1 MANILGQDEV
11 IMIFILVVTFNRK
24 ELLLQCLQALSTQ
37 TQQPSKILIVDNAS
51 TDGTIE
57 TLQQNGWLEQPNIQ
71 LIALKENTGGAGG
84 FATGMQYAFEQG
96 ADYVW
101 MMDDDAMPHP
111 TALEEIMQHA
121 TPEHIYGSLAVNRQ
135 DTAWA
140 TTLLAANKTVHL
152 KNQIPELAEVQS
164 LPFLGF
170 LTSKEIYQNIGL
182 PDDSYFI
189 AADDTEYCMRAQ
201 RAGHKV
207 FICGRSQIE
216 HPKSER
222 YESHILGKKINYLNL
237 VPWKRYYDT
246 RNRLLIAKKYYG
258 FKLYTQTIPSL
269 IFRLIIALR
278 SEKNRLKQ
286 LKAFF
291 AGFYDGVFCNTGKRH
306 DKWGL

>member
-1 MANILGQDEV
+1 MKIIAV
-11 IMIFILVVTFNRK
+11 IVTYNRK
-24 ELLLQCLQALSTQ
+24 VLLEECLIAISGQSLVLDT
-37 TQQPSKILIVDNAS
+37 ILIIDNAS

-57 TLQQNGWLEQPNIQ
+57 TLQQNGWLERPKIQ

-84 FATGMQYAFEQG
+84 FATGMQYAFEHG

-101 MMDDDAMPHP
+101 MMDDDAIPHP
-111 TALEEIMQHA
+111 TALEELIRYA
-121 TPEHIYGSLAVNRQ
+121 TPEHIYGSLAVNGE

-140 TTLLAANKTVHL
+140 TTLLANNKTVHL
-152 KNQIPELAEVQS
+152 KNHVPELAEVQS

-182 PDDSYFI
+182 PDASYFI
-189 AADDTEYCMRAQ
+189 AADDVEYCMRAQ
-201 RAGHKV
+201 HAGHKI
-207 FICGRSQIE
+207 FICGQSQIE
-216 HPKSER
+216 HPKSDR
-222 YESHILGKKINYLNL
+222 YEANILGKRITYLNL

-258 FKLYTQTIPSL
+258 LKLYTQTIPSL

-278 SEKNRLKQ
+278 CGKDRSKQ

-291 AGFYDGVFCNTGKRH
+291 AGFYDAVFHNTGRRH
-306 DKWGL
+306 DKWDL

>member
-1 MANILGQDEV
+1 MAV
-11 IMIFILVVTFNRK
+11 VVTFNRK
-24 ELLLQCLQALSTQ
+24 QLLLQCLQALSIQ

-84 FATGMQYAFEQG
+84 FSAGMQYAFEQG

-111 TALEEIMQHA
+111 AALEEIMRYA
-121 TPEHIYGSLAVNRQ
+121 TPEHIYGSLAVNGE

-140 TTLLAANKTVHL
+140 TTLLAENKTVHL
-152 KNQIPELAEVQS
+152 KKQVSELAEVQS

-182 PDDSYFI
+182 PDASYFI
-189 AADDTEYCMRAQ
+189 AADDVEYCMRAQ
-201 RAGHKV
+201 HAGHKI
-207 FICGRSQIE
+207 FICGQSQIE
-216 HPKSER
+216 HPKSDR
-222 YESHILGKKINYLNL
+222 YEFNFLGKKVTFLNL
-237 VPWKRYYDT
+237 VAWKRYYDT

-258 FKLYTQTIPSL
+258 IKYYTQTIPASF
-269 IFRLIIALR
+269 IRLFAALLN
-278 SEKNRLKQ
+278 EKKRLKQ
-286 LKAFF
+286 VKAFF
-291 AGFYDGVFCNTGKRH
+291 AGFYDAVFCNTGKRH
-306 DKWGL
+306 DKWDL

>member
-1 MANILGQDEV
+1 MKIIAV
-11 IMIFILVVTFNRK
+11 IVTFNRK
-24 ELLLQCLQALSTQ
+24 ELLLECLQALFKQ
-37 TQQPSKILIVDNAS
+37 TQQLSKILIVDNAS
-51 TDGTIE
+51 TDGTVE
-57 TLQQNGWLEQPNIQ
+57 LLEVKGWLEQPNIQ
-71 LIALKENTGGAGG
+71 LIQLKENIGGAGG

-111 TALEEIMQHA
+111 TALEEIMRYA
-121 TPEHIYGSLAVNRQ
+121 TPEHIYGSLAVNGG

-140 TTLLAANKTVHL
+140 TTLLNANKTVHL
-152 KNQIPELAEVQS
+152 KNQVPELVEVQS

-182 PDDSYFI
+182 PDASYFI
-189 AADDTEYCMRAQ
+189 AADDVEYCMRAQ
-201 RAGHKV
+201 HAGHKI
-207 FICGRSQIE
+207 FICGESQIE
-216 HPKSER
+216 HPKSDR
-222 YESHILGKKINYLNL
+222 YESNILGKKITYLNL

-269 IFRLIIALR
+269 ILRLFIAL
-278 SEKNRLKQ
+278 KKDNNRLKQ

-291 AGFYDGVFCNTGKRH
+291 AGFYDAVFCNTGKRH
-306 DKWGL
+306 DQWDL

>member
-1 MANILGQDEV
+1 MKIIAV
-11 IMIFILVVTFNRK
+11 IVTYNRK
-24 ELLLQCLQALSTQ
+24 ALLEECLLAISGQSLVLDT
-37 TQQPSKILIVDNAS
+37 ILIIDNAS

-57 TLQQNGWLEQPNIQ
+57 TLQQNGWLERPKIQ

-84 FATGMQYAFEQG
+84 FAAGMQYAFEHG

-101 MMDDDAMPHP
+101 MMDDDAIPHS
-111 TALEEIMQHA
+111 TALEELMRYA
-121 TPEHIYGSLAVNRQ
+121 TPEHIYGSLAVNGE

-140 TTLLAANKTVHL
+140 TTLLAENKTVHL
-152 KNQIPELAEVQS
+152 KKQVSELAEVQS

-182 PDDSYFI
+182 PDASYFI
-189 AADDTEYCMRAQ
+189 AADDVEYCMRAQ
-201 RAGHKV
+201 HAGHKI
-207 FICGRSQIE
+207 FICGQSQIE
-216 HPKSER
+216 HPKSDR
-222 YESHILGKKINYLNL
+222 YEDNILGKRITYLNL

-258 FKLYTQTIPSL
+258 LKLYTQTIPSL

-278 SEKNRLKQ
+278 SGKDRSKQ

-291 AGFYDGVFCNTGKRH
+291 AGFYDAVFHNTGRCH
-306 DKWGL
+306 DKWDL

>member
-1 MANILGQDEV
+1 MKITAV
-11 IMIFILVVTFNRK
+11 IVTYNRK
-24 ELLLQCLQALSTQ
+24 KLLEECLITLSHQSMPLDT
-37 TQQPSKILIVDNAS
+37 IWVIDNAS

-57 TLQQNGWLEQPNIQ
+57 TLQHNGWLEQPKIQ

-84 FATGMQYAFEQG
+84 FSAGMQYAFEQG

-101 MMDDDAMPHP
+101 MMDDDAVPHP

-121 TPEHIYGSLAVNRQ
+121 TPEHIYGSLAVNGE

-140 TTLLAANKTVHL
+140 TTFLAENKIVHL
-152 KNQIPELAEVQS
+152 KKQVPELAEVQS

-182 PDDSYFI
+182 PDASYFI
-189 AADDTEYCMRAQ
+189 AADDAEYCMRAQ
-201 RAGHKV
+201 HAGHKI
-207 FICGRSQIE
+207 FICGKSQIE
-216 HPKSER
+216 HPRSDR
-222 YESHILGKKINYLNL
+222 YESNILGKKITYLNL

-246 RNRLLIAKKYYG
+246 RNRILIAKKYYG

-269 IFRLIIALR
+269 ILRLLIALR
-278 SEKNRLKQ
+278 SEKKRLKQ

-291 AGFYDGVFCNTGKRH
+291 AGFYDGVFSKAGKRH
-306 DKWGL
+306 DQWDL

>member
-1 MANILGQDEV
+1 MANTLGQDEV

-24 ELLLQCLQALSTQ
+24 ELLLQCLQALSAQ

-51 TDGTIE
+51 TDGTIR

-84 FATGMQYAFEQG
+84 FSAGMQYAFEQG

-101 MMDDDAMPHP
+101 MMDDDAVPHP
-111 TALEEIMQHA
+111 TALEEIMRYA
-121 TPEHIYGSLAVNRQ
+121 TPEHIYGSLAVNGE

-140 TTLLAANKTVHL
+140 TTLLAENKTVHL
-152 KNQIPELAEVQS
+152 KKQVPELAEVQS

-182 PDDSYFI
+182 PDASYFI
-189 AADDTEYCMRAQ
+189 AADDVEYCMRAQ
-201 RAGHKV
+201 HFGHKIL
-207 FICGRSQIE
+207 ICGFSQIE
-216 HPKSER
+216 HPKSDR
-222 YESHILGKKINYLNL
+222 YESNILGKKITYLNL

-246 RNRLLIAKKYYG
+246 RNRFLIAKKYYG
-258 FKLYTQTIPSL
+258 FKLYTQTVPSL
-269 IFRLIIALR
+269 IFRLIVALR
-278 SEKNRLKQ
+278 SEKDRLKQ
-286 LKAFF
+286 FKAFF
-291 AGFYDGVFCNTGKRH
+291 AGFYDGVFNKTGRRH